1 MISKQGPNAGPAGR
15 CDVIIAAVCEGCRTA
30 LEGEST
36 TVQLTTGQIIATLD
50 RGVTLRSTR
59 SPASVNLC
67 GSCAQP
73 IRQVIS
79 QVLAGRAPTSP

>member
-1 MISKQGPNAGPAGR
+1 MI
-15 CDVIIAAVCEGCRTA
+15 ITAVCEGCRAA
-30 LEGEST
+30 LEGEAT

-50 RGVTLRSTR
+50 CGVTLRSTR

-73 IRQVIS
+73 IRRVIS
-79 QVLAGRAPTSP
+79 QVLARRAPTNP